1 MIDLKR
7 RLLGH
12 VPLLKFDGGGAGNS
26 NPTTNTKT
34 ENADLR
40 VVGGND
46 SVNTSS
52 KLGLTLGDGS
62 HENSISVVTADYGAV
77 SAALKLALAGIEGA
91 NHTTDTALQSAGGL
105 LDGALHN
112 GAAATQQYVDTLKD
126 IKTSDVR
133 VLVIAGLAVV
143 GLGAAFVFK
152 GK

>member
-1 MIDLKR
+1 MA
-7 RLLGH
+7 
-12 VPLLKFDGGGAGNS
+12 FDGGGAGNS
-26 NPTTNTKT
+26 NPVTNTKT
-34 ENADLR
+34 ENADMR

-46 SVNTSS
+46 SVNTSQ
-52 KLGLTLGDGS
+52 KIGLVLGDGS
-62 HENSISVVTADYGAV
+62 SQNTVSVVTSDYGAV

-91 NHTTDTALQSAGGL
+91 NHTTDTALASAGGL

-112 GAAATQQYVDTLKD
+112 GAAATQQFVDTLKD